1 MTPFTLPPAQHIV
14 TSADLQ
20 ALVSQLAHTT
30 PVVGIDT
37 ESNNLYAYQGRVCLI
52 QLSTSTQDY
61 IIDPILIDDMSPFG
75 TLLADERIE
84 KVFHGAEYDLACI
97 KRDYHFV
104 IRNVFDTMYASRM
117 ISGQMVS
124 LAELLSTHFQ
134 VHADKSHQLDNWGVR
149 PLPTDSLRYA
159 QMDTH
164 FLPQLHTLFLQSLSE
179 LEMLAEAREIFADI
193 ALMDTKDQ
201 FFDPEGYWKLF
212 KPHELNKRQ
221 IAVLAELYQ
230 VRDELAREEDLPPT
244 KLIENKLLIELA
256 INAPTNRREL
266 SQLHL
271 RPQTIR
277 LYADDLLDAIERGQK
292 NKPPK
297 QPPTHR
303 VAQPIAD
310 RYVAL
315 HAWRKEIGIQRN
327 IESNMVMTK
336 QVLWNI
342 AHACPFSTDE
352 LAKIDG
358 IGAWRL
364 AHYGAGILEVMQH
377 FNK

>member
-1 MTPFTLPPAQHIV
+1 MIPFILPPAQHIV

-20 ALVSQLAHTT
+20 ALVSRLAST

-37 ESNNLYAYQGRVCLI
+37 ESNNLYAYQGRVCLV
-52 QLSTSTQDY
+52 QLSTPTQDY
-61 IIDPILIDDMSPFG
+61 IIDPLTIDDMSPFG
-75 TLLADERIE
+75 ELLADERIE
-84 KVFHGAEYDLACI
+84 KVFHGAEYDLVSI
-97 KRDYHFV
+97 KRDYHFIV
-104 IRNVFDTMYASRM
+104 RNVFDTMYASRM
-117 ISGQMVS
+117 ISGQMVG
-124 LAELLSTHFQ
+124 LADLLATYFQ
-134 VHADKSHQLDNWGVR
+134 VQADKSHQLDDWGVR
-149 PLPTDSLRYA
+149 PLTPESLRYA

-164 FLPQLHTLFLQSLSE
+164 FLPQLHTRFLQSLVE
-179 LEMLAEAREIFADI
+179 LDMLAEAREIFADI
-193 ALMDTKDQ
+193 ALIDPKDQ
-201 FFDPEGYWKLF
+201 IFDPEGYWKLF
-212 KPHELNKRQ
+212 KPHELSKRQ
-221 IAVLAELYQ
+221 IAILAELYQ
-230 VRDELAREEDLPPT
+230 ARDELAREEDSPPT
-244 KLIENKLLIELA
+244 KIIENKTLVELA
-256 INAPTNRREL
+256 IKAPTNRREL

-277 LYADDLLDAIERGQK
+277 LYADDLLEAIERGQK

-315 HAWRKEIGIQRN
+315 HAWRKELAIQRN

-342 AHACPFSTDE
+342 AHTCPFTHDE
-352 LAKIDG
+352 LAKIEG

-364 AHYGAGILEVMQH
+364 AHYGEGILGVMEH
-377 FNK
+377 FHK